1 VNWVLLIVALKIK
14 WWIAFFVIVL
24 LLSFCNTRPVYHER
38 KTSAEVVLPTTIS
51 PVRKAVRISKCET
64 ALRPKINSYLEGDT
78 SLENEI
84 LRLSETSE
92 CEVTLKGKLM
102 FAFEV
107 KDRTFLKQRKN

>member
-14 WWIAFFVIVL
+14 WWIAFFIVVL
-24 LLSFCNTRPVYHER
+24 IVSFCNARPVYHEH
-38 KTSAEVVLPTTIS
+38 KTSVEISRPTIIS
-51 PVRKAVRISKCET
+51 PVRKTVRVSTCET
-64 ALRPKINSYLEGDT
+64 MLRPKINSYLEGDT

-92 CEVTLKGKLM
+92 CEAKLKGKLM
-102 FAFEV
+102 FAFAV